1 MLSTSSR
8 AKTRTHHSDLT
19 QSVSPSLPADT
30 TAEEFIRRVVDII
43 AASLGLLLLSPLFLL
58 LAFAVQIDSHGSIF
72 YRARRVGKDG
82 RLFSLLKFRS
92 MVVDADRRGPAITSA
107 GDNRITRVGRFLRRT
122 KLDELPQLINVLLG
136 DMSLVGP
143 RPEDPR
149 YVELYSPSQRRI
161 LSVRPGITSAAS
173 LAYRHE
179 EQLLI
184 GPDWETIYRESV
196 LPTKLAL
203 DLDYLSQRTLWSDL
217 MLIWR
222 TVLVTRR

>member
-1 MLSTSSR
+1 
-8 AKTRTHHSDLT
+8 
-19 QSVSPSLPADT
+19 
-30 TAEEFIRRVVDII
+30 VVDII